1 MRLRSKFLRTQKFIY
16 DVVHALEHG
25 FIEISNRGLLSRLS
39 LADIVCQTAFVD
51 INIEISNGPFD
62 RSSSNFCL
70 CV

>member
-1 MRLRSKFLRTQKFIY
+1 
-16 DVVHALEHG
+16 VHALEHR